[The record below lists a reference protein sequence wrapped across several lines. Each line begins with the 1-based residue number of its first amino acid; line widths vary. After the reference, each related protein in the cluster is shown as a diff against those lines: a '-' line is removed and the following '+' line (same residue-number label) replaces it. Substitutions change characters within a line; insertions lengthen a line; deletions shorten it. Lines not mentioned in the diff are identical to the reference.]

1 MGSLHTEFLVEA
13 AAVARATELDALHG
27 IGLLE
32 TRRAS
37 VLSLFLGQSDLKS
50 ALICCTAGEP
60 GMLWD
65 ILSEIRARLKEV
77 APYGEDGKCI
87 EAVHLAAGRG
97 WSLQRPSRARMNLG
111 SPFRKKEE

>member
-87 EAVHLAAGRG
+87 E
-97 WSLQRPSRARMNLG
+97 
-111 SPFRKKEE
+111 